1 MLTHLSVQNYAL
13 ISALEIDFDPGFSV
27 ITGETGAGKSIL
39 LGALSLLS
47 GQRADASVVLNPSRK
62 CVVKGIFSLHAYGLQ
77 EFFRENDLDYA
88 DETYLRR
95 EISPEGRSRAFINDM
110 PVTAGLLKSLGD
122 QLIDIHSQHNN
133 LYLEDPVFQ
142 RKILDT
148 FALQQQELQ
157 EYEVR
162 FKQWR
167 KAVQTEEHLREE
179 ILRAES
185 ERDDIQFR
193 LSELEK
199 AMLKGG
205 EQEPLEQ
212 EQKLLENAEALRSGF
227 EGLYEALDGET
238 LSVLGLLRDVALI
251 LKKIAPFSSQAQHLL
266 ERIESVQIELK
277 DISRESASLA
287 ASTEMDPIRLQWIGE
302 RLDLLYSLQQIHK
315 VQNIESLLEIRDQLE
330 ERLSGI
336 RNMDERLREAE
347 QATLDCWQEVET
359 RAKALSQGRFSVI
372 PQIEQRMKDL
382 LSRLGM
388 PYAVFRI
395 GFSEAEALSISG
407 KDKVQFLFS
416 ANASVEPSDLSKVAS
431 GGEMSRLMLSLKA
444 AVAERIALPILVFDE
459 IDSGV
464 SGEMADK
471 MAGVMREMAAY
482 AQIISISHLPQ
493 IAAKGDAHYLAYKES
508 SEKNAHSN
516 IRKLNPE
523 ERIQELARMLSGAEV
538 TGAALE
544 NARVLFQS
552 TSR

>member
-1 MLTHLSVQNYAL
+1 
-13 ISALEIDFDPGFSV
+13 
-27 ITGETGAGKSIL
+27 
-39 LGALSLLS
+39 
-47 GQRADASVVLNPSRK
+47 
-62 CVVKGIFSLHAYGLQ
+62 
-77 EFFRENDLDYA
+77 
-88 DETYLRR
+88 
-95 EISPEGRSRAFINDM
+95 
-110 PVTAGLLKSLGD
+110 
-122 QLIDIHSQHNN
+122 
-133 LYLEDPVFQ
+133 
-142 RKILDT
+142 
-148 FALQQQELQ
+148 
-157 EYEVR
+157 
-162 FKQWR
+162 
-167 KAVQTEEHLREE
+167 
-179 ILRAES
+179 
-185 ERDDIQFR
+185 
-193 LSELEK
+193 
-199 AMLKGG
+199 
-205 EQEPLEQ
+205 
-212 EQKLLENAEALRSGF
+212 
-227 EGLYEALDGET
+227 
-238 LSVLGLLRDVALI
+238 
-251 LKKIAPFSSQAQHLL
+251 
-266 ERIESVQIELK
+266 
-277 DISRESASLA
+277 
-287 ASTEMDPIRLQWIGE
+287 
-302 RLDLLYSLQQIHK
+302 
-315 VQNIESLLEIRDQLE
+315 
-330 ERLSGI
+330 
-336 RNMDERLREAE
+336 
-347 QATLDCWQEVET
+347 
-359 RAKALSQGRFSVI
+359 
-372 PQIEQRMKDL
+372 

-544 NARVLFQS
+544 NARVLLQS

>member
-62 CVVKGIFSLHAYGLQ
+62 CIVEGIFSLHAYGLQ

-336 RNMDERLREAE
+336 RNMDERLRESE

-464 SGEMADK
+464 SGEIADK

-544 NARVLFQS
+544 NARVLLQS